1 MARKM
6 KFSYDDATGIGTFT
20 PLGGDGEAAP
30 GVDPISYNINDF
42 SPAIQSRAQGR
53 GFADVLQDTYA
64 GITEPAAMVAAMATR
79 ITAMLAGEWTAK
91 GEGGSRITDLAR
103 DVATATGNSL
113 DDVVTELAKLSKDER
128 KALSA
133 YQDVADARVER
144 KAAEASAKLRDA
156 KKAAKGRDD
165 DDDAPTAAGMFAG
178 LKAGAES

>member
-6 KFSYDDATGIGTFT
+6 KFTYDDMTGIGTFT
-20 PLGGDGEAAP
+20 PLGGDGEPAA
-30 GVDPISYNINDF
+30 GVDPFSFNINDYA
-42 SPAIQSRAQGR
+42 PAIQTRAQGR
-53 GFADVLQDTYA
+53 GFADVFQDTYA
-64 GITEPAAMVAAMATR
+64 GITEPAAMTAAMLVR
-79 ITAMLAGEWTAK
+79 HTAMLAGTWTAK

-103 DVATATGNSL
+103 DVATATGESL

-144 KAAEASAKLRDA
+144 KASEAAAKLRDS
-156 KKAAKGRDD
+156 KKAAKTRGD

-178 LKAGAES
+178 LKA